1 MMIDEIGEGA
11 GKIWGYLCENGD
23 TTFATLKKN
32 VDLKPDLAALSIGW
46 LAREG
51 KVEIEKKGA
60 SVKIHLKN

>member
-1 MMIDEIGEGA
+1 MMIDEIGHGA
-11 GKIWGYLCENGD
+11 GLIWGYLCENGD

-60 SVKIHLKN
+60 SVKIHLRN